1 MYPYLSLSI
10 YISHIYIYHIHVYI
24 YYINI
29 YIYIRYIYIYCIH
42 ISTYVIYTTYKIFR
56 TEYTIFELIHV
67 LDRFLIIRECLNIFR
82 ISLQYAIWNYL
93 VKRVPN
99 TISGNKDKLS
109 KLNKRK

>member
-1 MYPYLSLSI
+1 MYI
-10 YISHIYIYHIHVYI
+10 YILH
-24 YYINI
+24 NI
-29 YIYIRYIYIYCIH
+29 YIYIYITYIYIYIYIYCIH
-42 ISTYVIYTTYKIFR
+42 ICTYVIYNTYKIFL

-67 LDRFLIIRECLNIFR
+67 LDRFFIIREFLNIFR

-93 VKRVPN
+93 IKRVPN